1 MTNILKT
8 ATTIGLG
15 LLLTVALSAQSQ
27 TTRPG
32 ERFLSLAPPVGMPI
46 VPLLEGW
53 IRHDDGSRTFVF
65 GYINRNEEEVNIPLG
80 EGNFIEPAKYDG
92 MQPTHFDSGRGS
104 QTFTV
109 HVPPNEADISVW
121 WNLKT
126 GDNELAKVPGRANQG
141 AYEIDFV
148 LPRPQGAMQ
157 PFLGAGEDG
166 EATRGHSIFVHDVGN
181 ARVGQ
186 AIPLTVNVSD
196 DSFRDPED
204 PRFEGVAEV
213 GVHFEQ
219 HQGPGNVEFSRDP
232 SMPEPENPY
241 DERDPRFANWDANDN
256 AHVVSVE
263 TGNTAT
269 VMASFPEP
277 GQYLIRVTAENWNR
291 VDSAQG
297 DQCCQSMGYL
307 QVNVR

>member
-1 MTNILKT
+1 MTNILRT
-8 ATTIGLG
+8 VTTLAFG
-15 LLLTVALSAQSQ
+15 LLLIASIPAHSQ
-27 TTRPG
+27 APG

-53 IRHDDGSRTFVF
+53 IRHEDGSRTFVF
-65 GYINRNEEEVNIPLG
+65 GYINRNEEEVNIPVG
-80 EGNFIEPAKYDG
+80 DNNYIEPAKYDG

-104 QTFTV
+104 QVFTV
-109 HVPPNEADISVW
+109 TVPPNEAGDDVW
-121 WNLKT
+121 WHLKT
-126 GDNELAKVPGRANQG
+126 GESEATKVPGRANQS
-141 AYEIDFV
+141 AYEIDFI

-157 PFLGAGEDG
+157 PFLGAGDDG
-166 EATRGHSIFVHDVGN
+166 EARRGHSLFVENMGT

-186 AIPLTVNVSD
+186 PFELSVNVSD

-204 PRFEGVAEV
+204 PRFEGPAEI

-219 HQGPGNVEFSRDP
+219 HQGPGNVVFARDP

-241 DERDPRFANWDANDN
+241 DPRDPRFENWDPNQN
-256 AHVVSVE
+256 AHVVEVE
-263 TGNTAT
+263 TGNVAT
-269 VMASFPEP
+269 VMATFPAA
-277 GQYLIRVTAENWNR
+277 GRYLIRVTAENWNR

-307 QVNVR
+307 EVNVN